1 MPHFLNTN
9 TIGKQI
15 YKAFSYRLYLHKLRQ
30 LVSLNIQ
37 LQIHFQKIYYK
48 ELVGLC
54 VFKIFIQLAM

>member
-1 MPHFLNTN
+1 MFHFLNTN
-9 TIGKQI
+9 TTGKQI

-37 LQIHFQKIYYK
+37 LQIHFQKIFYK

-54 VFKIFIQLAM
+54 VFKIFIQLAL